1 MKAFIESQ
9 FNYCSLIW
17 MFHSRE
23 INNKINNL
31 HERALHI
38 TYKDTESSFEEL
50 LVKDNSVSM
59 HHRNI
64 QRLATELYKDK
75 NGFSPEIIKEIFT
88 ERDMRYNIRGQS
100 DLILPNP
107 KTVSFGTESVKF
119 LGPKIWNIIPNPIN
133 NASSLF
139 LLNKK

>member
-1 MKAFIESQ
+1 MITALIRLEFTHFKQRKTLMKAFIESQ

-50 LVKDNSVSM
+50 LVKDNS
-59 HHRNI
+59 
-64 QRLATELYKDK
+64 A
-75 NGFSPEIIKEIFT
+75 
-88 ERDMRYNIRGQS
+88 
-100 DLILPNP
+100 
-107 KTVSFGTESVKF
+107 
-119 LGPKIWNIIPNPIN
+119 
-133 NASSLF
+133 
-139 LLNKK
+139 

>member
-31 HERALHI
+31 RERALRI

-50 LVKDNSVSM
+50 LVKDNSVS
-59 HHRNI
+59 
-64 QRLATELYKDK
+64 
-75 NGFSPEIIKEIFT
+75 
-88 ERDMRYNIRGQS
+88 
-100 DLILPNP
+100 
-107 KTVSFGTESVKF
+107 
-119 LGPKIWNIIPNPIN
+119 
-133 NASSLF
+133 
-139 LLNKK
+139 